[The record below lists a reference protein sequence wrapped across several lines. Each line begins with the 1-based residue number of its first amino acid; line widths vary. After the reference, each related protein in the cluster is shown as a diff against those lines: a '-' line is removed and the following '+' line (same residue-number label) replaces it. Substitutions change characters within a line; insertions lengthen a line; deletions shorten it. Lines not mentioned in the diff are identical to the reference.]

1 MTNIALM
8 AIGEESLDEVD
19 NVSDLPTH
27 DELHDAFK
35 ELHNKWIKIG
45 KKNACLKKMLELT
58 NENDALEK
66 CNDSLNEKITKL
78 ELENKILH
86 GKIASFKG
94 KQSTSYEHE
103 KLHVNELI
111 KENEVLKKNNNELN
125 EIVLKFTKMCV

>member
-1 MTNIALM
+1 MVATQNDSDEKTSDDEEHQEMTNIALM

-19 NVSDLPTH
+19 NVSDLPTY

-66 CNDSLNEKITKL
+66 YNESLNEKLKEL
-78 ELENKILH
+78 ELEK
-86 GKIASFKG
+86 
-94 KQSTSYEHE
+94 
-103 KLHVNELI
+103 
-111 KENEVLKKNNNELN
+111 
-125 EIVLKFTKMCV
+125 